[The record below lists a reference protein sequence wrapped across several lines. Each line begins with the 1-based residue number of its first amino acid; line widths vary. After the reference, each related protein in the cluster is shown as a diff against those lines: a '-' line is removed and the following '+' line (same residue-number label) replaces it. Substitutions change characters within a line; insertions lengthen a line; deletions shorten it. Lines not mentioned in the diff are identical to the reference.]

1 MLDISLRVLLVYILL
16 LISIR
21 IMGKREI
28 GQLSNLDFVV
38 AIVVAELATLPIT
51 DHRLTLE
58 ETILPMLIITVLQ
71 VTVSLICLK
80 SNRFRRLLYGRP
92 NVLIAGG
99 QMQMQEMQKA
109 RYNIDDLL
117 SQLRQKDVFDIA
129 MIEYAVLETSGELT
143 VLLMLDISSS
153 VNSAALT
160 GKAVEAAALLGLS
173 AIGNHDR
180 VGLSLF
186 SDRVE
191 KFLIPRNG
199 RHNNLRLIRELV
211 AVADAPPSAGTNIAL
226 ALRNA
231 CSVLV
236 KRSVIFIVSDMLDDS
251 PELETALRLASRR
264 HDVIVLHLY
273 DPDSWDLPAGLNN
286 LYDAESGAFI
296 RLNSRRARQQYQ
308 ERCRVQTESAQNLC
322 RRCGAE
328 VIPLPGNVETVS
340 ALMSFFR
347 QRRQHRR
354 IRPAGSN
361 NL

>member
-99 QMQMQEMQKA
+99 QMPMQEMRKA

-129 MIEYAVLETSGELT
+129 MNENSEKREGEITFKSG
-143 VLLMLDISSS
+143 D
-153 VNSAALT
+153 
-160 GKAVEAAALLGLS
+160 K
-173 AIGNHDR
+173 
-180 VGLSLF
+180 
-186 SDRVE
+186 
-191 KFLIPRNG
+191 
-199 RHNNLRLIRELV
+199 
-211 AVADAPPSAGTNIAL
+211 
-226 ALRNA
+226 
-231 CSVLV
+231 
-236 KRSVIFIVSDMLDDS
+236 
-251 PELETALRLASRR
+251 
-264 HDVIVLHLY
+264 
-273 DPDSWDLPAGLNN
+273 
-286 LYDAESGAFI
+286 
-296 RLNSRRARQQYQ
+296 
-308 ERCRVQTESAQNLC
+308 
-322 RRCGAE
+322 
-328 VIPLPGNVETVS
+328 VETVKVS
-340 ALMSFFR
+340 LSPRVAFR
-347 QRRQHRR
+347 AQM
-354 IRPAGSN
+354 P
-361 NL
+361 

>member
-71 VTVSLICLK
+71 VSVSLICLK

-99 QMQMQEMQKA
+99 QMQMQEMRKA

-143 VLLMLDISSS
+143 VLLKQGHCPATRSDLKLENHIQFCGMPLTLIDDGEVNWRGMKEHGITEAWLTEQLRRKKISWAEDVFYASLS
-153 VNSAALT
+153 QNGQVYLIT
-160 GKAVEAAALLGLS
+160 RDEA
-173 AIGNHDR
+173 R
-180 VGLSLF
+180 KT
-186 SDRVE
+186 RE
-191 KFLIPRNG
+191 KI
-199 RHNNLRLIRELV
+199 H
-211 AVADAPPSAGTNIAL
+211 
-226 ALRNA
+226 
-231 CSVLV
+231 
-236 KRSVIFIVSDMLDDS
+236 
-251 PELETALRLASRR
+251 
-264 HDVIVLHLY
+264 
-273 DPDSWDLPAGLNN
+273 
-286 LYDAESGAFI
+286 
-296 RLNSRRARQQYQ
+296 
-308 ERCRVQTESAQNLC
+308 
-322 RRCGAE
+322 
-328 VIPLPGNVETVS
+328 
-340 ALMSFFR
+340 
-347 QRRQHRR
+347 
-354 IRPAGSN
+354 
-361 NL
+361 